1 MKHINLSEWALNHR
15 QFVLY
20 LIVVLTLGGV
30 LAYNQLG
37 RSEDPDYVLK
47 TMVVRTLWPGATA
60 LELEQQVSE
69 KIERKL
75 LETPWVDYVK
85 SSSKPGESF
94 VYVTLKDYTPPAM
107 VPEIWYQVRKRVDD
121 MRSTLPAGIQGP
133 FSNDEFGDVLI
144 KIYA

>member
-20 LIVVLTLGGV
+20 LIIVFSLGGV

-37 RSEDPDYVLK
+37 RSEDPDFVLK
-47 TMVVRTLWPGATA
+47 IMVVRTVWPGATA
-60 LELEQQVSE
+60 EQMEQQVVE

-85 SSSKPGESF
+85 SSSKPAESLT
-94 VYVTLKDYTPPAM
+94 YVLLKDYTPPEM
-107 VPEIWYQVRKRVDD
+107 VPDIWYQVRKRVDD
-121 MRSTLPAGIQGP
+121 LRPSLPAGVLGP
-133 FSNDEFGDVLI
+133 FQMTNLAMS
-144 KIYA
+144 